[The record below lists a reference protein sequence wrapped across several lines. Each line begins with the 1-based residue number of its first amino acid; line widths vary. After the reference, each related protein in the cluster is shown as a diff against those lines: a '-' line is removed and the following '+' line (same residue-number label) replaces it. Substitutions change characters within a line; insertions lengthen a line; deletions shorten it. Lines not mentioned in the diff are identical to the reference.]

1 MRKGEAL
8 SILEIP
14 SGSIGS
20 NTYDSAYITKAYRI
34 ASLKYHPDKNENSP
48 ESTAKFQQI
57 NEAYQYLMSKTTT
70 ITTTTTTDLPSS
82 SSSSYHDIFVF
93 FIRAMFNRNGPQS
106 QSVNVNSD
114 DIEAALMHII
124 SSNYDKLLHTLDK
137 STAVTVYEFMREY
150 ADILHLPSD
159 ALEKMFKIVSDKMK
173 SDNVIILNPTLTDVF
188 QKKVYDLE
196 YDSKRFTVPLWHN
209 EIYYKLDN
217 DADLVV
223 RCNISDMP
231 EYMYIDE
238 NNHITIN
245 IRTSVQKLLDTGSV
259 TVCIPVSPEPLS
271 ITIPCHELVVMKNVQ
286 VYKCPDPIGIPRIN
300 TRNPLDDTIMAGV
313 NVCIELY

>member
-1 MRKGEAL
+1 MHKAEAL

-14 SGSIGS
+14 TNGPIGP
-20 NTYDSAYITKAYRI
+20 NTYDSAYITKAYRF

-57 NEAYQYLMSKTTT
+57 NEAYQYLMSNIDTP
-70 ITTTTTTDLPSS
+70 TTTTTTELPSA
-82 SSSSYHDIFVF
+82 SSYHDIFVF
-93 FIRAMFNRNGPQS
+93 FIRTMFNRSGS

-114 DIEAALMHII
+114 DIEAALMHIV

-137 STAVTVYEFMREY
+137 STAIAVYEFMREY

-173 SDNVIILNPTLTDVF
+173 SDNVIILNPTLADVF
-188 QKKVYDLE
+188 HKKVYELE
-196 YDSKRFTVPLWHN
+196 YESKHFTVPLWHN

-223 RCNISDMP
+223 RCNISDVP

-245 IRTSVQKLLDTGSV
+245 IRTSVQKLLDAGSV
-259 TVCIPVSPEPLS
+259 TVCIPLSPDPLS
-271 ITIPCHELVVMKNVQ
+271 ITIPCHELIVMKNVQ

-300 TRNPLDDTIMAGV
+300 TRKPLDDTIMAGI

>member
-1 MRKGEAL
+1 MHKVEAH

-14 SGSIGS
+14 NDGS

-57 NEAYQYLMSKTTT
+57 NEAYQYLMSKTTS
-70 ITTTTTTDLPSS
+70 TTSELP

-93 FIRAMFNRNGPQS
+93 FIRAMFNRSGIQP
-106 QSVNVNSD
+106 VNVNSD

-137 STAVTVYEFMREY
+137 STAVAVYEFMREY

-196 YDSKRFTVPLWHN
+196 YESKHFTVPLWHN

-223 RCNISDMP
+223 RCNISDVP

-245 IRTSVQKLLDTGSV
+245 IRTSIQKLLDTGSV
-259 TVCIPVSPEPLS
+259 TVCIPLSPDPLN
-271 ITIPCHELVVMKNVQ
+271 ITIPCHELIVVKNVQ
-286 VYKCPDPIGIPRIN
+286 VYQCPDPIGIPRIN
-300 TRNPLDDTIMAGV
+300 TRNPLDDTIMAGI
-313 NVCIELY
+313 NVCVELY

>member
-1 MRKGEAL
+1 MHKVEAL

-14 SGSIGS
+14 TDGS
-20 NTYDSAYITKAYRI
+20 NTYDSACITKAYRI

-70 ITTTTTTDLPSS
+70 TTTTELP

-93 FIRAMFNRNGPQS
+93 FIRAMFNRSGIQP
-106 QSVNVNSD
+106 VNVNSD

-137 STAVTVYEFMREY
+137 STAVAVYEFMREY

-173 SDNVIILNPTLTDVF
+173 SDNVIILNPTLTDLF
-188 QKKVYDLE
+188 QKKVYELE
-196 YDSKRFTVPLWHN
+196 YESKHFTVPLWHN

-223 RCNISDMP
+223 RCNISDVP

-245 IRTSVQKLLDTGSV
+245 IRTSIQKLLDTGSV
-259 TVCIPVSPEPLS
+259 TVCIPLSPDPLS
-271 ITIPCHELVVMKNVQ
+271 ITIPCHELTVVKNVQ
-286 VYKCPDPIGIPRIN
+286 VYQCPDPIGIPRIN
-300 TRNPLDDTIMAGV
+300 TRKPLDDTIMAGI
-313 NVCIELY
+313 NVCVELY

>member
-1 MRKGEAL
+1 MHKVEAL

-14 SGSIGS
+14 TDGS

-70 ITTTTTTDLPSS
+70 TTTTTELPSA
-82 SSSSYHDIFVF
+82 SSYHDIFVF
-93 FIRAMFNRNGPQS
+93 FIRAMFNRSGP
-106 QSVNVNSD
+106 VNVNSD

-137 STAVTVYEFMREY
+137 STAVEVYEFMREY

-196 YDSKRFTVPLWHN
+196 YESKHFTVPLWHN

-223 RCNISDMP
+223 RCNISDVP
-231 EYMYIDE
+231 EYVYIDE

-245 IRTSVQKLLDTGSV
+245 IRTSIQKLLDTGSV
-259 TVCIPVSPEPLS
+259 TVCIPLSPDPLS
-271 ITIPCHELVVMKNVQ
+271 ITIPCHELIVVKNVQ
-286 VYKCPDPIGIPRIN
+286 VYQCPDPIGIPRIN
-300 TRNPLDDTIMAGV
+300 TRKPLDDTIMAGI

>member
-1 MRKGEAL
+1 MRKADAL

-14 SGSIGS
+14 TDGSNGS

-57 NEAYQYLMSKTTT
+57 NEAYQYLMSNTNT
-70 ITTTTTTDLPSS
+70 ITSITDVP

-93 FIRAMFNRNGPQS
+93 FIRAMFNRSGP
-106 QSVNVNSD
+106 VNVNSD

-137 STAVTVYEFMREY
+137 STAIAVYEFMREY

-173 SDNVIILNPTLTDVF
+173 SDNVIILNPTLADVF
-188 QKKVYDLE
+188 QKKVYELE
-196 YDSKRFTVPLWHN
+196 YESKHFTVPLWHN

-223 RCNISDMP
+223 RCNISDVP

-245 IRTSVQKLLDTGSV
+245 IRTSIQKLLDTGSV
-259 TVCIPVSPEPLS
+259 TVCIPLSPDPLS
-271 ITIPCHELVVMKNVQ
+271 ITIPCHELIVVKNVQ
-286 VYKCPDPIGIPRIN
+286 VYQCPDPIGIPRIN
-300 TRNPLDDTIMAGV
+300 TRKPLDDTIMAGI

>member
-1 MRKGEAL
+1 MHKVEAL
-8 SILEIP
+8 SILELP
-14 SGSIGS
+14 TDGSNT

-48 ESTAKFQQI
+48 ESTVKFQQI
-57 NEAYQYLMSKTTT
+57 NEAYQYLMSKSNTTT
-70 ITTTTTTDLPSS
+70 STTDLP

-93 FIRAMFNRNGPQS
+93 FIRAMFNRSGIQP
-106 QSVNVNSD
+106 VNVNSD

-137 STAVTVYEFMREY
+137 STAVAVYEFMREY

-173 SDNVIILNPTLTDVF
+173 SDNVIILNPTLTDLF
-188 QKKVYDLE
+188 QKKVYELE
-196 YDSKRFTVPLWHN
+196 YESKHFTVPLWHN

-217 DADLVV
+217 NADLVV
-223 RCNISDMP
+223 RCNISDVP

-238 NNHITIN
+238 NNHVTIN
-245 IRTSVQKLLDTGSV
+245 IRTSIQKLLDTGSV
-259 TVCIPVSPEPLS
+259 TVCIPLSPDPLS
-271 ITIPCHELVVMKNVQ
+271 ITIPCHELMVVKNIQ
-286 VYKCPDPIGIPRIN
+286 VYQCPYPIGIPRIN
-300 TRNPLDDTIMAGV
+300 TRKPLDDTILAGI
-313 NVCIELY
+313 NVCVELY

>member
-1 MRKGEAL
+1 MHKVEAL

-14 SGSIGS
+14 TDGS
-20 NTYDSAYITKAYRI
+20 NTYDSACITKAYRI

-57 NEAYQYLMSKTTT
+57 NEAYQYLMSKSNTTT
-70 ITTTTTTDLPSS
+70 ATTELP

-93 FIRAMFNRNGPQS
+93 FIRAMFNRSGIQP
-106 QSVNVNSD
+106 VNVNSD

-137 STAVTVYEFMREY
+137 STAVEVYEFMREY

-188 QKKVYDLE
+188 QKKVYELE
-196 YDSKRFTVPLWHN
+196 YESKHFTVPLWHN

-223 RCNISDMP
+223 RCNISDVP

-245 IRTSVQKLLDTGSV
+245 IRTSIQKLLDTGSV
-259 TVCIPVSPEPLS
+259 TVCIPLSPDPLS
-271 ITIPCHELVVMKNVQ
+271 ITIPCHELIVVKNVQ
-286 VYKCPDPIGIPRIN
+286 VYQCPDPIGIPRIN
-300 TRNPLDDTIMAGV
+300 TRKPLDDTIMAGI
-313 NVCIELY
+313 NVCVELY

>member
-1 MRKGEAL
+1 MHKVEAH

-14 SGSIGS
+14 TDGS

-57 NEAYQYLMSKTTT
+57 NEAYQYLMSNTD
-70 ITTTTTTDLPSS
+70 TTTTTDLP
-82 SSSSYHDIFVF
+82 SSSYHDIFVF
-93 FIRAMFNRNGPQS
+93 FIRAMFNRSGIQP
-106 QSVNVNSD
+106 VNVNSD

-137 STAVTVYEFMREY
+137 STAVEVYEFMREY

-159 ALEKMFKIVSDKMK
+159 ALGKMFKIVSDKMK

-188 QKKVYDLE
+188 QKKVYELE
-196 YDSKRFTVPLWHN
+196 YESKHFTVPLWHN

-223 RCNISDMP
+223 RCNISDVP

-245 IRTSVQKLLDTGSV
+245 IRTSIQKLLDTGSV
-259 TVCIPVSPEPLS
+259 TVCIPLSPDPLS
-271 ITIPCHELVVMKNVQ
+271 ITIPCHELIVVKNVQ
-286 VYKCPDPIGIPRIN
+286 VYQCPDPIGIPRIN
-300 TRNPLDDTIMAGV
+300 TRKPLDDTIMAGI

>member
-1 MRKGEAL
+1 MRKNDAL

-14 SGSIGS
+14 TDGSNT

-57 NEAYQYLMSKTTT
+57 NEAYQYLMSKTTS
-70 ITTTTTTDLPSS
+70 TTTELP

-93 FIRAMFNRNGPQS
+93 FIRAMFNRSGIQP
-106 QSVNVNSD
+106 VNVNSD

-137 STAVTVYEFMREY
+137 STAVAVYEFMREY

-173 SDNVIILNPTLTDVF
+173 SDNVIILNPTLTDLF
-188 QKKVYDLE
+188 QKKVYELE
-196 YDSKRFTVPLWHN
+196 YESKHFTVPLWHN

-223 RCNISDMP
+223 RCNISDVP

-238 NNHITIN
+238 NNHVTIN
-245 IRTSVQKLLDTGSV
+245 IRTSIQKLLDTGSV
-259 TVCIPVSPEPLS
+259 TVCIPLSPDPLS
-271 ITIPCHELVVMKNVQ
+271 ITIPCHELIVVKNVQ
-286 VYKCPDPIGIPRIN
+286 VYQCPDPIGIPRIN
-300 TRNPLDDTIMAGV
+300 TRKPLDDIILAGI
-313 NVCIELY
+313 NVCVELY

>member
-1 MRKGEAL
+1 MHKVEAL
-8 SILEIP
+8 SVLEIP
-14 SGSIGS
+14 TDGS

-57 NEAYQYLMSKTTT
+57 NEAYQYLMSKTNMNTST
-70 ITTTTTTDLPSS
+70 STTTELP

-93 FIRAMFNRNGPQS
+93 FIRAMFNRNGIQP
-106 QSVNVNSD
+106 VNVNSD
-114 DIEAALMHII
+114 DIEAALVHII

-137 STAVTVYEFMREY
+137 STAVEVYEFMREY

-188 QKKVYDLE
+188 QKKVYELE
-196 YDSKRFTVPLWHN
+196 YESKHFTVPLWHN

-223 RCNISDMP
+223 RCNISDVP
-231 EYMYIDE
+231 EYIYIDE

-245 IRTSVQKLLDTGSV
+245 IRTSIQKLLDTGSV
-259 TVCIPVSPEPLS
+259 TVCIPLSPDPLS
-271 ITIPCHELVVMKNVQ
+271 ITIPCHELVVAKNVQ
-286 VYKCPDPIGIPRIN
+286 VYQCPDPIGIPRIN
-300 TRNPLDDTIMAGV
+300 TRKPLDDTILAGI
-313 NVCIELY
+313 NVCVELY

>member
-1 MRKGEAL
+1 MHKIEAL

-14 SGSIGS
+14 TDGSNTNT

-57 NEAYQYLMSKTTT
+57 NEAYQYLMSKTTS
-70 ITTTTTTDLPSS
+70 TTTELP

-93 FIRAMFNRNGPQS
+93 FIRAMFNRSGIHP
-106 QSVNVNSD
+106 VNVNSD
-114 DIEAALMHII
+114 DIEAALMHIV

-137 STAVTVYEFMREY
+137 STAVAVYEFMREY

-173 SDNVIILNPTLTDVF
+173 SDNVIILNPTLTDLF
-188 QKKVYDLE
+188 QKKVYELE
-196 YDSKRFTVPLWHN
+196 YESKHFTVPLWHN

-223 RCNISDMP
+223 RCNISDVP

-238 NNHITIN
+238 NNHVTIN
-245 IRTSVQKLLDTGSV
+245 IRTSIQKLLDTGSV
-259 TVCIPVSPEPLS
+259 TVCIPLSPDPLS
-271 ITIPCHELVVMKNVQ
+271 ITIPCHELVVVKNVQ
-286 VYKCPDPIGIPRIN
+286 VYQCPDPIGIPRIN
-300 TRNPLDDTIMAGV
+300 TRKPLDDTILAGI
-313 NVCIELY
+313 NVCVELY

>member
-1 MRKGEAL
+1 MRKNDAL

-14 SGSIGS
+14 TDGSNT

-57 NEAYQYLMSKTTT
+57 NEAYQYLMSKTTA
-70 ITTTTTTDLPSS
+70 TTTELP

-93 FIRAMFNRNGPQS
+93 FIRAMFNRSGIQP
-106 QSVNVNSD
+106 VNVNSD

-137 STAVTVYEFMREY
+137 STAVAVYEFMREY

-173 SDNVIILNPTLTDVF
+173 SDNVIILNPTLTDLF
-188 QKKVYDLE
+188 QKKVYELE
-196 YDSKRFTVPLWHN
+196 YESKHFTVPLWHN

-223 RCNISDMP
+223 RCNISDVP

-238 NNHITIN
+238 NNHVTIN
-245 IRTSVQKLLDTGSV
+245 IRTSIQKLLDTGSV
-259 TVCIPVSPEPLS
+259 TVCIPLSPDPLS
-271 ITIPCHELVVMKNVQ
+271 ITIPCHELMVVKNVQ
-286 VYKCPDPIGIPRIN
+286 VYQCLDPIGIPRIN
-300 TRNPLDDTIMAGV
+300 TRKPLDDTILAGI
-313 NVCIELY
+313 NVCVELY

>member
-1 MRKGEAL
+1 MHKVEAL

-14 SGSIGS
+14 TDGS

-57 NEAYQYLMSKTTT
+57 NEAYQYLMSKSNTTA
-70 ITTTTTTDLPSS
+70 TTELP

-93 FIRAMFNRNGPQS
+93 FIRAMFNRSGIQP
-106 QSVNVNSD
+106 VNVNSD

-137 STAVTVYEFMREY
+137 STAVAVYEFMREY

-159 ALEKMFKIVSDKMK
+159 AFEKMFKIVSDKMK

-188 QKKVYDLE
+188 QKKVYELE
-196 YDSKRFTVPLWHN
+196 YESKHFTVPLWHN

-223 RCNISDMP
+223 RCNISDVP

-245 IRTSVQKLLDTGSV
+245 IRTSIQKLLDTGSV
-259 TVCIPVSPEPLS
+259 TVCIPLSPDPLS
-271 ITIPCHELVVMKNVQ
+271 ITIPCHELMVVKNVQ
-286 VYKCPDPIGIPRIN
+286 VYQCPDPIGIPRIN
-300 TRNPLDDTIMAGV
+300 TRKPLDDTIMAGI
-313 NVCIELY
+313 NVCVELY

>member
-1 MRKGEAL
+1 MHKVEAL

-14 SGSIGS
+14 TSGSGSFGS
-20 NTYDSAYITKAYRI
+20 NTYDSVYITKAYRI

-57 NEAYQYLMSKTTT
+57 NEAYQYLMSNTD
-70 ITTTTTTDLPSS
+70 TTTTDLPS

-93 FIRAMFNRNGPQS
+93 FIRTMFNRSGP

-114 DIEAALMHII
+114 DIEAALMHIV

-137 STAVTVYEFMREY
+137 STAIAVYEFMREY

-173 SDNVIILNPTLTDVF
+173 SDNVIILNPTLADVF
-188 QKKVYDLE
+188 QKKVYELE
-196 YDSKRFTVPLWHN
+196 YESKHFTVPLWHN

-223 RCNISDMP
+223 RCNISDVP

-245 IRTSVQKLLDTGSV
+245 IRTSIQKLLDTGSV
-259 TVCIPVSPEPLS
+259 TVCIPLSPDPLS
-271 ITIPCHELVVMKNVQ
+271 ITIPCYELIVMKNVQ
-286 VYKCPDPIGIPRIN
+286 IYKCPDPIGIPRIN
-300 TRNPLDDTIMAGV
+300 TRKPLDDTVMAGI

>member
-1 MRKGEAL
+1 MHKVEAL

-14 SGSIGS
+14 TNGS

-57 NEAYQYLMSKTTT
+57 NEAYQYLMSNTN
-70 ITTTTTTDLPSS
+70 TTTTTTDLL
-82 SSSSYHDIFVF
+82 SSSYHDIFVF
-93 FIRAMFNRNGPQS
+93 FIRAMFNRSGS

-114 DIEAALMHII
+114 DIEAALMHIV

-137 STAVTVYEFMREY
+137 STAVAVYEFMREY

-188 QKKVYDLE
+188 QKKVYELE
-196 YDSKRFTVPLWHN
+196 YESKHFRVPLWHN

-223 RCNISDMP
+223 RCNISDVP

-245 IRTSVQKLLDTGSV
+245 IRTSIQKLLDTGSV
-259 TVCIPVSPEPLS
+259 TVCIPLSPDPLS
-271 ITIPCHELVVMKNVQ
+271 ITIPCHELIVVKNVQ
-286 VYKCPDPIGIPRIN
+286 VYQCPDPIGIPRIN
-300 TRNPLDDTIMAGV
+300 TRKPLDDTIMAGI
-313 NVCIELY
+313 NVCVELY

>member
-1 MRKGEAL
+1 MHKVEAL

-14 SGSIGS
+14 TDGS

-57 NEAYQYLMSKTTT
+57 NEAYQYLMSKSKTPSTTT
-70 ITTTTTTDLPSS
+70 ELP

-93 FIRAMFNRNGPQS
+93 FIRAMFNRSGIQP
-106 QSVNVNSD
+106 VNVNSD

-137 STAVTVYEFMREY
+137 STAVAVYEFMREY

-173 SDNVIILNPTLTDVF
+173 SDNVIILNPTLTDLF
-188 QKKVYDLE
+188 QKKVYELE
-196 YDSKRFTVPLWHN
+196 YESKHFTVPLWHN
-209 EIYYKLDN
+209 EVYYKLDN

-223 RCNISDMP
+223 RCNISDVP
-231 EYMYIDE
+231 EYVYIDE

-245 IRTSVQKLLDTGSV
+245 IRTSIQKLLDTGSV
-259 TVCIPVSPEPLS
+259 TVCIPLSPDPLS
-271 ITIPCHELVVMKNVQ
+271 ITIPCHELMVVKNVQ
-286 VYKCPDPIGIPRIN
+286 VYQCPDPIGIPRIN
-300 TRNPLDDTIMAGV
+300 TRNPLDDTIMAGI
-313 NVCIELY
+313 NVCVELY

>member
-1 MRKGEAL
+1 MHKVEAL

-14 SGSIGS
+14 TTGS
-20 NTYDSAYITKAYRI
+20 YDSAYITKAYRI

-70 ITTTTTTDLPSS
+70 ATTELP

-93 FIRAMFNRNGPQS
+93 FIRAMFNRSGIQP
-106 QSVNVNSD
+106 VNVNSD

-137 STAVTVYEFMREY
+137 STAVAVYEFMREY

-188 QKKVYDLE
+188 QKKVYELE
-196 YDSKRFTVPLWHN
+196 YESKHFTVPLWHN

-223 RCNISDMP
+223 RCNISDVP

-245 IRTSVQKLLDTGSV
+245 IRTSIQKLLDTGSV
-259 TVCIPVSPEPLS
+259 TVCIPLSPDPLS
-271 ITIPCHELVVMKNVQ
+271 ITIPCHELIVVKNVQ
-286 VYKCPDPIGIPRIN
+286 VYQCPDPIGIPRIN
-300 TRNPLDDTIMAGV
+300 TRKPLDDTIMAGI
-313 NVCIELY
+313 NVCVELY

>member
-1 MRKGEAL
+1 MHKVEAL

-14 SGSIGS
+14 TDGS

-57 NEAYQYLMSKTTT
+57 NEAYQYLMSKTPS
-70 ITTTTTTDLPSS
+70 TTTELP

-93 FIRAMFNRNGPQS
+93 FIRAMFNRNGIHP
-106 QSVNVNSD
+106 VNVNSD

-137 STAVTVYEFMREY
+137 STAVAVYEFMREY

-173 SDNVIILNPTLTDVF
+173 SDNVIILNPTLTDLF
-188 QKKVYDLE
+188 QKKVYELE
-196 YDSKRFTVPLWHN
+196 YESKHFTVPLWHN

-223 RCNISDMP
+223 RCNISDVP

-245 IRTSVQKLLDTGSV
+245 IRTSIQKLLDTGSV
-259 TVCIPVSPEPLS
+259 TVCIPLSPDPLN
-271 ITIPCHELVVMKNVQ
+271 ITIPCHELIVVKNVQ
-286 VYKCPDPIGIPRIN
+286 VYQCPDPIGIPRIN
-300 TRNPLDDTIMAGV
+300 TRKPLDDTIMAGI
-313 NVCIELY
+313 NVCVELY

>member
-1 MRKGEAL
+1 MHKVEAL

-14 SGSIGS
+14 TDGS

-57 NEAYQYLMSKTTT
+57 NEAYQYLMSKSNTNTTA
-70 ITTTTTTDLPSS
+70 TTELP

-93 FIRAMFNRNGPQS
+93 FIRAMFNRSGIQP
-106 QSVNVNSD
+106 VNVNSD

-137 STAVTVYEFMREY
+137 STAVAVYEFMREY

-173 SDNVIILNPTLTDVF
+173 SDNVIILNPTLTDLF
-188 QKKVYDLE
+188 QKKVYELE
-196 YDSKRFTVPLWHN
+196 YESKHFTVPLWHN

-223 RCNISDMP
+223 RCNISDVP

-245 IRTSVQKLLDTGSV
+245 IRTSIQKLLDTGSV
-259 TVCIPVSPEPLS
+259 TVCIPLSPDQLS
-271 ITIPCHELVVMKNVQ
+271 ITIPCHELMVVKNVQ
-286 VYKCPDPIGIPRIN
+286 VYQCPDPIGIPRIN
-300 TRNPLDDTIMAGV
+300 TRNPLDDTIMAGI
-313 NVCIELY
+313 NVCVELY

>member
-1 MRKGEAL
+1 MHKVEAL

-14 SGSIGS
+14 TDGS

-70 ITTTTTTDLPSS
+70 TTTTTDLL
-82 SSSSYHDIFVF
+82 SSSYHDIFVF
-93 FIRAMFNRNGPQS
+93 FIRAMFNRSGP
-106 QSVNVNSD
+106 VNVNSD
-114 DIEAALMHII
+114 DIEAALMHIV

-137 STAVTVYEFMREY
+137 STAVEVYEFMREY

-173 SDNVIILNPTLTDVF
+173 SDNVIILNPTLADVF
-188 QKKVYDLE
+188 QKKVYELE
-196 YDSKRFTVPLWHN
+196 YESKHFTVPLWHN

-223 RCNISDMP
+223 RCNISDVP
-231 EYMYIDE
+231 EYLYIDE

-245 IRTSVQKLLDTGSV
+245 IRTSIQKLLDTGSV
-259 TVCIPVSPEPLS
+259 TVCIPLSPDPLS
-271 ITIPCHELVVMKNVQ
+271 ITIPCHELIVVKNVQ
-286 VYKCPDPIGIPRIN
+286 VYQCPDPIGIPRIN
-300 TRNPLDDTIMAGV
+300 TRKPLDDTIMAGI

>member
-1 MRKGEAL
+1 MHKVEAL

-14 SGSIGS
+14 TDGS
-20 NTYDSAYITKAYRI
+20 YDSAYITKAYRI

-48 ESTAKFQQI
+48 ESTVKFQQI
-57 NEAYQYLMSKTTT
+57 NEAYQYLMSKSNTSTTT
-70 ITTTTTTDLPSS
+70 STTDLP

-93 FIRAMFNRNGPQS
+93 FIRAMFNRSGIQP
-106 QSVNVNSD
+106 VNVNSD

-137 STAVTVYEFMREY
+137 STAVEVYEFMREY

-173 SDNVIILNPTLTDVF
+173 SDNVIILNPTLTDLF
-188 QKKVYDLE
+188 QKKVYELE
-196 YDSKRFTVPLWHN
+196 YESKHFTVPLWHN

-217 DADLVV
+217 NADLVV
-223 RCNISDMP
+223 RCNISDVP

-238 NNHITIN
+238 NNHVTIN
-245 IRTSVQKLLDTGSV
+245 IRTSIQKLLDTGSV
-259 TVCIPVSPEPLS
+259 TVCIPLSPDPLS
-271 ITIPCHELVVMKNVQ
+271 ITIPCHELIVVKNIQ
-286 VYKCPDPIGIPRIN
+286 VYQCPDPIGIPRIN
-300 TRNPLDDTIMAGV
+300 TRKPLDDTILAGI
-313 NVCIELY
+313 NVCVELY

>member
-1 MRKGEAL
+1 MHKAEAL

-14 SGSIGS
+14 TSGS
-20 NTYDSAYITKAYRI
+20 NTYDSAYIIKAYRI

-57 NEAYQYLMSKTTT
+57 NEAYQYLMSNIDTP
-70 ITTTTTTDLPSS
+70 TTTTTTDLPSA
-82 SSSSYHDIFVF
+82 SSYHDIFVF
-93 FIRAMFNRNGPQS
+93 FIRTMFNRSGS

-114 DIEAALMHII
+114 DIEAALMHIV

-137 STAVTVYEFMREY
+137 STAIAVYEFMREY

-173 SDNVIILNPTLTDVF
+173 SDNVIILNPTLADVF
-188 QKKVYDLE
+188 HKKVYELE
-196 YDSKRFTVPLWHN
+196 YESKHFTVPLWHN

-223 RCNISDMP
+223 RCNISDVP

-245 IRTSVQKLLDTGSV
+245 IRTSIQKLLDAGSV
-259 TVCIPVSPEPLS
+259 TVCIPLSPDPLS
-271 ITIPCHELVVMKNVQ
+271 ITIPCHELIVMKNVQ

-300 TRNPLDDTIMAGV
+300 TRKPLDDTIMAGI

>member
-1 MRKGEAL
+1 MHNVEAL

-14 SGSIGS
+14 TTGS
-20 NTYDSAYITKAYRI
+20 YDSAYITKAYRI

-70 ITTTTTTDLPSS
+70 ATTELP

-93 FIRAMFNRNGPQS
+93 FIRAMFNRSGIQP
-106 QSVNVNSD
+106 VNVNSD

-137 STAVTVYEFMREY
+137 STAVAVYEFMREY

-188 QKKVYDLE
+188 QKKVYELE
-196 YDSKRFTVPLWHN
+196 YESKHFTVPLWHN

-223 RCNISDMP
+223 RCNISDVP

-245 IRTSVQKLLDTGSV
+245 IRTSIQKLLDTGSV
-259 TVCIPVSPEPLS
+259 TVCIPLSPDPLS
-271 ITIPCHELVVMKNVQ
+271 ITIPCHELIVVKNVQ
-286 VYKCPDPIGIPRIN
+286 VYQCPDPIGIPRIN
-300 TRNPLDDTIMAGV
+300 TRKPLDDTIMAGI
-313 NVCIELY
+313 NVCVELY

>member
-1 MRKGEAL
+1 MRKADAL

-14 SGSIGS
+14 TDGSNGS
-20 NTYDSAYITKAYRI
+20 TNTYDSAYITKAYRI

-57 NEAYQYLMSKTTT
+57 NEAYQYLMSNTNTSAS
-70 ITTTTTTDLPSS
+70 TTDVP

-93 FIRAMFNRNGPQS
+93 FIRAMFNRSGLQP
-106 QSVNVNSD
+106 VNVNSD

-137 STAVTVYEFMREY
+137 STAVAVYEFMREY

-173 SDNVIILNPTLTDVF
+173 SDNVIILNPTLTDLF
-188 QKKVYDLE
+188 QKKVYELE
-196 YDSKRFTVPLWHN
+196 YESKHFTVPLWHN

-223 RCNISDMP
+223 RCNISDVP

-245 IRTSVQKLLDTGSV
+245 IRTSIQKLLDTGSV
-259 TVCIPVSPEPLS
+259 TVCVPLSPDPLS
-271 ITIPCHELVVMKNVQ
+271 ITIPGHELIVVTNVQ
-286 VYKCPDPIGIPRIN
+286 VYQCPDPIGIPRIN
-300 TRNPLDDTIMAGV
+300 TRKPLDDTIMAGINICV
-313 NVCIELY
+313 ELY